1 MFIKITE
8 KIHMLKSMSKLAIAG
23 LAATLGATAIAIDP
37 AAAAVFD
44 LGGSNA
50 AQSSFILNSDG
61 IGLTVKGLKTL
72 KSNGAIDPAKV
83 VRRDRGMGVNSTVLG
98 DPDTT
103 ARQVDGSGSFTE
115 ALVLGF
121 DQKVNIVR
129 ATFAAVQGDDDF
141 SLFVDGVQKLLNEDI
156 PGSGD
161 NVAYSFNPQF
171 KGTSFKFAALENN
184 DDFFLRSVE
193 VSKVPEPMSVAALVL
208 VGGTLVGTLKKK
220 QAA

>member
-37 AAAAVFD
+37 AAAAVFN

-50 AQSSFILNSDG
+50 TQSSFILNSDG
-61 IGLTVKGLKTL
+61 IGLTVTGEKTG
-72 KSNGAIDPAKV
+72 KFTGALTPANV
-83 VRRDRGMGVNSTVLG
+83 VRRAAGMGVTSGVLNG
-98 DPDTT
+98 FFDSN
-103 ARQVDGSGSFTE
+103 QVDGSGLFRE

-141 SLFVDGVQKLLNEDI
+141 SLLVDGVQKLLNQDI
-156 PGSGD
+156 PGLG
-161 NVAYSFNPQF
+161 NVGTSYSFNPQF

-184 DDFFLRSVE
+184 DDFYLRSVE
-193 VSKVPEPMSVAALVL
+193 VYKVPEPMSVAALVL

>member
-37 AAAAVFD
+37 AAAAVFN
-44 LGGSNA
+44 LGGTNST
-50 AQSSFILNSDG
+50 QSSFGLSSNG
-61 IGLTVKGLKTL
+61 IGLTVTGEKTG
-72 KSNGAIDPAKV
+72 KFTGALTPANV
-83 VRRDRGMGVNSTVLG
+83 VRRAAGMGVTSGVLNG
-98 DPDTT
+98 FFDSN
-103 ARQVDGSGSFTE
+103 QVDGRGLFRE